1 MNPATDK
8 ASPGRPPGLSRWL
21 LVRRDELP
29 ALIGGFGYFFFLLF
43 SYYTLRPLR
52 DEMGIRSGVG
62 QMQWLF
68 SATFVAMLLAV
79 PLFALLA
86 SRYRRSRLVALSY
99 GFFIACILAFWLWLE
114 SGRGT
119 LWAARA
125 FFVWLSVF
133 NLFVVSVF
141 WSLMSDIFD
150 HRQAARLFGVI
161 AAGGSLGAILGPAM
175 TALLAQ
181 QIAPRHLLLPAAAI
195 LALTLP
201 CQWHLQRWKARQS
214 TDPGHNSAE
223 PEALGGSLLEGVR
236 ALLGSRY
243 LLGIC
248 LFIWLYTTLATFL
261 YFAQAEIV
269 QHHLSDSGDR
279 TTLFALLDGTTNL
292 LTVILQLFITAR
304 LVRHIGLPRTLA
316 AVPLL
321 VLAGLLL
328 LAMLPLLL
336 TIGLLQVLRRAG
348 NYAIAKPG
356 REMLFTVLPR
366 MQKYKAKNV
375 IDTVVYRGG
384 DAIAGWVY
392 ALLASAGI
400 GTGGIALLAAPLSG
414 LWALVGYRLGRAQQ
428 RIIQQQETEQGHEPE
443 ETIVAN

>member
-1 MNPATDK
+1 MPAAKDT
-8 ASPGRPPGLSRWL
+8 PPPGYRARLSRL
-21 LVRRDELP
+21 VLVRPGELP
-29 ALIGGFGYFFFLLF
+29 ALAAGFGYFFFLLF

-68 SATFVAMLLAV
+68 SATFIAMLLAV

-86 SRYRRSRLVALSY
+86 SRYRRTRLVALSY
-99 GFFIACILAFWLWLE
+99 GFFIACILGFWLWLE

-150 HRQAARLFGVI
+150 HRQAARLFAVV
-161 AAGGSLGAILGPAM
+161 AAGGSLGAVLGPTL

-181 QIAPRHLLLPAAAI
+181 QIAPRHLLLLAAGI

-201 CQWHLQRWKARQS
+201 CLWQLQRWKQHQTAAGEQDS
-214 TDPGHNSAE
+214 SE

-261 YFAQAEIV
+261 YFTQAEIV
-269 QHHLSDSGDR
+269 QRHLGDSGDR
-279 TTLFALLDGTTNL
+279 TTLFALLDAATNL
-292 LTVILQLFITAR
+292 LTVLLQLFVTAR
-304 LVRHIGLPRTLA
+304 LVRRFGLPRTLA

-328 LAMLPLLL
+328 LAMLPMLL

-366 MQKYKAKNV
+366 MQKYKSKNV

-392 ALLASAGI
+392 ALLASAGF
-400 GTGGIALLAAPLSG
+400 GTG
-414 LWALVGYRLGRAQQ
+414 
-428 RIIQQQETEQGHEPE
+428 
-443 ETIVAN
+443 